1 MIETHNDQQKEL
13 EASEKLEQEENAKVA
28 QFQKKLEELRTVE
41 SDYAAK
47 TAEWDVEV
55 EKMHQKQE
63 FGQQNVD
70 RIDAEIERH
79 EKEKQEIEESMAAGA
94 EEVTRKR
101 HNIEE
106 ILLTIEASHKAQSD
120 AEKKL
125 QEDTEQKE
133 KLSERQKTFFA
144 RREELSGQMS
154 GLGWL
159 KKQLPGLAGKRIAAL
174 AVGCAPADTPDLPES
189 MEKLFGPLPQVRGF
203 YCQGGLDYE
212 HMGAVDRAMMA
223 ALRAS
228 LRGKPEMADMLAGI
242 SRSFD
247 AADRGSLAPLV
258 QWARNA

>member
-1 MIETHNDQQKEL
+1 MDKTIIIYRSKTGF
-13 EASEKLEQEENAKVA
+13 SRRYA
-28 QFQKKLEELRTVE
+28 QWLAEDLRCQAA
-41 SDYAAK
+41 DYR
-47 TAEWDVEV
+47 E
-55 EKMHQKQE
+55 
-63 FGQQNVD
+63 
-70 RIDAEIERH
+70 
-79 EKEKQEIEESMAAGA
+79 
-94 EEVTRKR
+94 RKR
-101 HNIEE
+101 LRLPEYGTI
-106 ILLTIEASHKAQSD
+106 ILVGGLYA
-120 AEKKL
+120 
-125 QEDTEQKE
+125 
-133 KLSERQKTFFA
+133 
-144 RREELSGQMS
+144 GQMS

-247 AADRGSLAPLV
+247 AADRSSLAPLV

>member
-1 MIETHNDQQKEL
+1 MDKTIIIYRSKTGF
-13 EASEKLEQEENAKVA
+13 SRRYA
-28 QFQKKLEELRTVE
+28 QWLAEDLRCQ
-41 SDYAAK
+41 AADFRERNRLRLPEYG
-47 TAEWDVEV
+47 TIILA
-55 EKMHQKQE
+55 
-63 FGQQNVD
+63 GGL
-70 RIDAEIERH
+70 DA
-79 EKEKQEIEESMAAGA
+79 
-94 EEVTRKR
+94 
-101 HNIEE
+101 
-106 ILLTIEASHKAQSD
+106 
-120 AEKKL
+120 
-125 QEDTEQKE
+125 
-133 KLSERQKTFFA
+133 
-144 RREELSGQMS
+144 GQMS

-247 AADRGSLAPLV
+247 AADRSSLAPLV

>member
-1 MIETHNDQQKEL
+1 MDKTIIIYRSKTGF
-13 EASEKLEQEENAKVA
+13 SRRYA
-28 QFQKKLEELRTVE
+28 QWLAEDLRCQAADFRERNRLRLPEYGTIILAGGL
-41 SDYAAK
+41 YA
-47 TAEWDVEV
+47 
-55 EKMHQKQE
+55 
-63 FGQQNVD
+63 
-70 RIDAEIERH
+70 
-79 EKEKQEIEESMAAGA
+79 
-94 EEVTRKR
+94 
-101 HNIEE
+101 
-106 ILLTIEASHKAQSD
+106 
-120 AEKKL
+120 
-125 QEDTEQKE
+125 
-133 KLSERQKTFFA
+133 
-144 RREELSGQMS
+144 GQMS

-247 AADRGSLAPLV
+247 AADRSSLAPLV